1 MNREKKIS
9 IIIKLFHKAMM
20 VGMQM
25 DIRIFDSSEVSTQEK
40 IRIETKFMLQLII
53 ETEFETSFRI
63 RNF

>member
-53 ETEFETSFRI
+53 ETKFETSFRI